1 MIGIGRYNLL
11 VGKSGGNDGWWKYAA
26 SGVALLLVIWWAAV
40 GSQVSF
46 SELAKGAPWIGDFLS
61 RMFPP
66 NWEFASKLVKPAIET
81 VQIAI
86 WGTLLAIVLAVP
98 VCFLAARNLSPHIAV
113 FHFMRQVLNIMR
125 GINEIILALIFVA
138 AVGLGPFPGVL
149 ALALHGAGMLGK
161 FFAESIEDID
171 QGPIEALRSTGA
183 GPIQII
189 IFGVLPLAIASGAR
203 FYLVSWLG
211 ERVVGDLRRD
221 LFAHV
226 VRLGPAWFEIKR
238 SGDVMSRIS
247 ADAQLIEQGGCD
259 HRDDLSLR
267 IGFEVQRV
275 VAFGNLVHIEG
286 DKIVA
291 RRDMTGVLE
300 CAQVG
305 GDALSVD

>member
-26 SGVALLLVIWWAAV
+26 SAGVLFGVVWWAAI

-46 SELAKGAPWIGDFLS
+46 NELAKGAPWIGDFLS

-66 NWEFASKLVKPAIET
+66 NWEFAGKLVKPAIET

-98 VCFLAARNLSPHIAV
+98 MCFLAARNISPNIAV

-189 IFGVLPLAIASGAR
+189 IFGVLPQVVTAWIAVILYRFETNLRQATVLGRVGA
-203 FYLVSWLG
+203 
-211 ERVVGDLRRD
+211 
-221 LFAHV
+221 
-226 VRLGPAWFEIKR
+226 
-238 SGDVMSRIS
+238 
-247 ADAQLIEQGGCD
+247 GG
-259 HRDDLSLR
+259 
-267 IGFEVQRV
+267 IGFELV
-275 VAFGNLVHIEG
+275 VSMKLFQYQDTATCILV
-286 DKIVA
+286 IVA
-291 RRDMTGVLE
+291 MVMTADYVSSKLRAWIQQG
-300 CAQVG
+300 AR
-305 GDALSVD
+305 